1 MNELNIYFEN
11 NKKYEENLEKINKSK
26 LREEGVAIYTKG
38 NNLLY
43 LKLYSPKYIKI
54 QGYKKEINNY
64 NTNDEIKFNWERWL

>member
-43 LKLYSPKYIKI
+43 LKL
-54 QGYKKEINNY
+54 
-64 NTNDEIKFNWERWL
+64 